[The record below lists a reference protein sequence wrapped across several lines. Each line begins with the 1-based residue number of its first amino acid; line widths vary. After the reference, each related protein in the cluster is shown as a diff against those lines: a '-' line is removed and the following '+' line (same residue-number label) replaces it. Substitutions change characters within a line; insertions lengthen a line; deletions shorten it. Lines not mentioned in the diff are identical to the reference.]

1 MIKIILELNEEFL
14 MDNCNPIKV
23 NSLFKEGKIDAK
35 MMLAYLTV
43 PIYISNNN
51 IKEIEISSEDMS
63 DENLKELFTKI
74 IVNCVGLLTIKDLK
88 TEQL

>member
-1 MIKIILELNEEFL
+1 
-14 MDNCNPIKV
+14 
-23 NSLFKEGKIDAK
+23 
-35 MMLAYLTV
+35 
-43 PIYISNNN
+43 
-51 IKEIEISSEDMS
+51 MS